1 MVGMG
6 NGRRIGGISISLLSC
21 NCNSNNYLVFPSSV
35 KLKSAAVF
43 GVSLPNP
50 NPWAGVAVF
59 TTFPFRAANDSKN
72 KKVAKAKATSARV
85 GVGMGL
91 VKEKRRTRSNK
102 DYYYESIIQQQQS
115 SHIPVM
121 LGEVLDVFSSSRT
134 ITSFV
139 DCTLGAAGHSSAII
153 RAHPELKLHIGVDVD
168 PSALAKA
175 RAHLNSLLHGQA
187 HPHLKTHT
195 FAKNFRHIKSVL
207 GQIDENILC
216 SGVDAILMDLGM
228 SSMQVNNPERGFSVL
243 GDGPL
248 DMRMDPQASLKA
260 EDILNSWPDA
270 EVGRVLREYG
280 EESNWRL
287 LQNKIVQ
294 ARLRG
299 GLHSTGELVDLI
311 QSVTPGMRG
320 RRQGWIKT
328 ATRVFQ
334 ALRIAVN
341 DELKTLESSL
351 HACFDCLAPGGR
363 LGVISFHSLEDRIV
377 KQTFLSIIDHN
388 REDAE
393 GNEEE
398 LRNIRDD
405 NNVNETWIRQIIQG
419 WNGKILTKR
428 PITPSAEEERLNC
441 RCRSAKL
448 RVIQK
453 I

>member
-72 KKVAKAKATSARV
+72 KKVAKAKAKSARV

-102 DYYYESIIQQQQS
+102 DYDYESIIQQQQS

-139 DCTLGAAGHSSAII
+139 DCTLGAAGHSSAVSLCFCFSFLIIRFSFSLLNFFFKLLLGFMQQII

-207 GQIDENILC
+207 GQIDENILR

-228 SSMQVNNPERGFSVL
+228 SSMQV
-243 GDGPL
+243 
-248 DMRMDPQASLKA
+248 
-260 EDILNSWPDA
+260 
-270 EVGRVLREYG
+270 
-280 EESNWRL
+280 L
-287 LQNKIVQ
+287 LC
-294 ARLRG
+294 
-299 GLHSTGELVDLI
+299 
-311 QSVTPGMRG
+311 
-320 RRQGWIKT
+320 
-328 ATRVFQ
+328 
-334 ALRIAVN
+334 
-341 DELKTLESSL
+341 SSL
-351 HACFDCLAPGGR
+351 MEMLFSPTL
-363 LGVISFHSLEDRIV
+363 ISFFSICYLFMPLHVDECYL
-377 KQTFLSIIDHN
+377 FLI
-388 REDAE
+388 
-393 GNEEE
+393 
-398 LRNIRDD
+398 
-405 NNVNETWIRQIIQG
+405 
-419 WNGKILTKR
+419 
-428 PITPSAEEERLNC
+428 P
-441 RCRSAKL
+441 
-448 RVIQK
+448 
-453 I
+453 